1 MTADE
6 IKRRRS
12 GLHAHT
18 VAAERGLHFTG
29 KELAVVPNADID
41 QTGRLVLGAA
51 ARAGNAGDA
60 DADVLAKRIC
70 NANSHLLCGF
80 RRYRADRI

>member
-6 IKRRRS
+6 IERRRS

-51 ARAGNAGDA
+51 TRAGNAGDA
-60 DADVLAKRIC
+60 DADVRAKRIC
-70 NANSHLLCGF
+70 NADTAA
-80 RRYRADRI
+80 YRF